1 MGSTSSSMAQFNL
14 DIMKILRRLTAGL
27 NIVDDSVTTGYCRF
41 CKAKVGHPREDF
53 CSQDCVISY
62 WEHVRQKR
70 GNASGK

>member
-1 MGSTSSSMAQFNL
+1 MGSTSSSMAVNF
-14 DIMKILRRLTAGL
+14 DIMKILRRLTDGL
-27 NIVDDSVTTGYCRF
+27 NIIDDSVTTGYCRF

-53 CSQDCVISY
+53 CSQGCGIGY